1 LIPIIK
7 EIVNKSLA
15 EAIVPE
21 VFNNALVRPLL
32 KKQNLD
38 REGLKNY
45 RPVSN
50 LPFLSKVTE
59 KAVSSRIENHLN
71 SFSLHDNLQS
81 AYRSCHSTETALL
94 RVHHDIASALDN
106 GHFVVLVMLGLS
118 AAFDAIDHDMLF
130 NRLQHSFGI
139 DGDALLWIKSYLH
152 GRLQRV
158 ATGPIKSNSMELKYG
173 VPQGSVLGPKM
184 YCIFSKPIG
193 AIYSRHDLCY
203 HCYADDTQLYSVI
216 KPPDD

>member
-1 LIPIIK
+1 M
-7 EIVNKSLA
+7 
-15 EAIVPE
+15 
-21 VFNNALVRPLL
+21 
-32 KKQNLD
+32 
-38 REGLKNY
+38 
-45 RPVSN
+45 SN

-81 AYRSCHSTETALL
+81 AYRFCHSTETALL
-94 RVHHDIASALDN
+94 RVHHDMASALDN
-106 GHFVVLVMLGLS
+106 GHSVVLVMLDLS
-118 AAFDAIDHDMLF
+118 AAFDVIDHDILF

-152 GRLQRV
+152 GRSQRV
-158 ATGPIKSNSMELKYG
+158 KSISMELKYG

-193 AIYSRHDLCY
+193 VICSRHDVC
-203 HCYADDTQLYSVI
+203 
-216 KPPDD
+216 